1 MKTKLFVGTTVFL
14 CVFFLVFSCEKTEIL
29 TENNPITAELMV
41 KSGSSSYK
49 MTEHLVK
56 PKFGKPNSTKYFF
69 QVYDISGINALS
81 VKLYELASSKTTYL
95 SMSRNG
101 NLWIL
106 STRISNNGWYT
117 YRYVYS
123 KSKKDIS
130 GKTYDLCNTYNTFDA
145 RDVSHLTW
153 PFGAD
158 GSSWTK
164 RSVKINGKYQ
174 KWAGGSEP
182 DGLGNGPG
190 EGFHKG
196 LEERFSD
203 DWNRGTGSQDLGAE
217 LRSPLDG
224 IVLAYGTYNA
234 SLGKSKY
241 VTIMQKTMD
250 GRQYKFFFGHMDKID
265 SEISKGKF
273 VRAGITKLGTLG
285 MTGASSPHAHCTFR
299 DISEDEEISVPF
311 IFDAKN

>member
-1 MKTKLFVGTTVFL
+1 MKTFIKLSVLFVVLLFP
-14 CVFFLVFSCEKTEIL
+14 FSCQEDIL
-29 TENNPITAELMV
+29 QQEEDDVQLKAASILIEF
-41 KSGSSSYK
+41 S
-49 MTEHLVK
+49 VK
-56 PKFGKPNSTKYFF
+56 PSFGKPNSTSYFF
-69 QVYDISGINALS
+69 KVYDLSGSPQLS
-81 VKLYELASSKTTYL
+81 VKLYEKASGETTYL
-95 SMSRNG
+95 PMTKVG
-101 NLWIL
+101 NYWTL
-106 STRISNNGWYT
+106 SQKIKINGWYD
-117 YRYVYS
+117 YRYVYTKTK
-123 KSKKDIS
+123 KSIS
-130 GKTYDLCNTYNTFDA
+130 GDKYVLCNTYNQFDS
-145 RDVSHLTW
+145 DDISHLTW

-196 LEERFSD
+196 MEERFSD
-203 DWNRGTGSQDLGAE
+203 DWNRGTGSQDLGVE

-224 IVLAYGTYNA
+224 IVLSYGTYNA

-241 VTIMQKTMD
+241 VTVMQETLD

-273 VRAGITKLGTLG
+273 VRAGVTKLGTLG

-299 DISEDEEISVPF
+299 DISDDEEISVPF
-311 IFDAKN
+311 MFDAK